1 MQEENQKRYLS
12 AHVFENVNLVD
23 ANGIMETLGMR
34 PTWTRRLNLF
44 HATNGE
50 VLLISVFRNH
60 KNLLILEL
68 E

>member
-1 MQEENQKRYLS
+1 V
-12 AHVFENVNLVD
+12 HVYENVNMVD
-23 ANGIMETLGMR
+23 ANGIMEMLRMR

-50 VLLISVFRNH
+50 ILPINLFRNH